1 MRRAARAL
9 FLAVSPALAL
19 AAGDPANGEKVY
31 ERCAACH
38 SLTTDRTGPHHCG
51 LIGRKAG
58 SVPGFEYSPA
68 MKGSKIVWDEKTLDR
83 FLANP
88 FKAVT
93 GTSMGYA
100 GIPDAAERRDLI
112 AYLAHAGPCPKKRG

>member
-1 MRRAARAL
+1 MRHAALAL
-9 FLAVSPALAL
+9 SLAVLPALAL
-19 AAGDPANGEKVY
+19 AAGDPARGEKIY

-51 LIGRKAG
+51 LLGRKAG
-58 SVPGFEYSPA
+58 SVPGFEYSKA
-68 MKGSKIVWDEKTLDR
+68 MKESKITWNERTLDR

-88 FKAVT
+88 LKAVP

-100 GIPDAAERRDLI
+100 GIPDAGERRDLI
-112 AYLAHAGPCPKKRG
+112 AYLAHAAPCPKK

>member
-1 MRRAARAL
+1 MRHAALAL
-9 FLAVSPALAL
+9 SLAVLPALAL
-19 AAGDPANGEKVY
+19 AAGDPARGEKVY

-51 LIGRKAG
+51 LLGRKAG
-58 SVPGFEYSPA
+58 SVPGFEYSKA
-68 MKGSKIVWDEKTLDR
+68 MKESKITWNERTLDR

-88 FKAVT
+88 LKAVP

-100 GIPDAAERRDLI
+100 GIPDAGERRDLI
-112 AYLAHAGPCPKKRG
+112 AYLAHAAPCPKK

>member
-1 MRRAARAL
+1 MRHAALAL
-9 FLAVSPALAL
+9 LLAVLPALAL
-19 AAGDPANGEKVY
+19 AAGDPARGEKIY

-51 LIGRKAG
+51 LLGRKAG
-58 SVPGFEYSPA
+58 SVSGFEYSKA
-68 MKGSKIVWDEKTLDR
+68 MKESKITWNERTLDR

-88 FKAVT
+88 LKAVP

-100 GIPDAAERRDLI
+100 GIPDAGERRDLI
-112 AYLAHAGPCPKKRG
+112 AYLAHAAPCPKK

>member
-1 MRRAARAL
+1 MRHAALAL
-9 FLAVSPALAL
+9 SLAVLPALAL
-19 AAGDPANGEKVY
+19 AAGDPARGEKIY

-51 LIGRKAG
+51 LLGRKAG
-58 SVPGFEYSPA
+58 SVPGFEYSKA
-68 MKGSKIVWDEKTLDR
+68 MKESKITWNERTLQR

-88 FKAVT
+88 LKAVP

-100 GIPDAAERRDLI
+100 GIPDAGERRDLI
-112 AYLAHAGPCPKKRG
+112 AYLAHAAPCPKK

>member
-1 MRRAARAL
+1 MRRAALAL
-9 FLAVSPALAL
+9 FLAVLPALAL

-51 LIGRKAG
+51 LIGRRAG
-58 SVPGFEYSPA
+58 TVAGFEYSKA
-68 MKGSKIVWDEKTLDR
+68 MKDSKITWNERSLDR
-83 FLANP
+83 FIANP
-88 FKAVT
+88 LEAVP

-100 GIPDAAERRDLI
+100 GVPDAGERRDLI
-112 AYLAHAGPCPKKRG
+112 AYLVHAGSCPKK

>member
-1 MRRAARAL
+1 MQRAALAL
-9 FLAVSPALAL
+9 FLAASTALAL
-19 AAGDPANGEKVY
+19 GGGDPARGEKIY

-51 LIGRKAG
+51 LIGRRAG
-58 SVPGFEYSPA
+58 AVAGFDYSNA
-68 MKGSKIVWDEKTLDR
+68 MKQSKIVWNERTLDR

-88 FKAVT
+88 LKAVP

-100 GIPDAAERRDLI
+100 GIPDVAERRDLI
-112 AYLAHAGPCPKKRG
+112 AYLAHAGPCPKK